1 MPAPAR
7 LIAWLVVLLLALPAQ
22 AQQAGPLRPEP
33 GTTPRDGEAAGAL
46 VWLHPFAR
54 DLPAP
59 DAPEIASRFTQA
71 GYDLWRFDRAGG
83 PDPLEGGAARLAE
96 GTAALRARGYRRV
109 LLLGESRGAFVAL
122 VALRNP
128 GLADGAILAAPA
140 AHGRSEARRPQALA
154 DFAQALDAAAP
165 GMRLALFLFRDDPWD
180 PDPELRAR
188 LARAAAARLGAPL
201 LLVDRPESPVGHGGL
216 GDPDFTTRYGTC
228 LFGFITAAPNQAP
241 CP

>member
-1 MPAPAR
+1 MSAPAR
-7 LIAWLVVLLLALPAQ
+7 LILLFLLLLGLPAQ
-22 AQQAGPLRPEP
+22 AQQAGALRPEP
-33 GTTPRDGEAAGAL
+33 GTTPRDAAAAGAL

-59 DAPEIASRFTQA
+59 DAPDIASRFTAA

-83 PDPLEGGAARLAE
+83 PDPLAGGAARLAE
-96 GTAALRARGYRRV
+96 GTQALRARGYRRV
-109 LLLGESRGAFVAL
+109 ILLGESRGAFVAL

-128 GLADGAILAAPA
+128 GLADGAIFVAPA

-154 DFAQALDAAAP
+154 DFAEALAAAAP

-180 PDPELRAR
+180 PDPAVRAR
-188 LARAAAARLGAPL
+188 LFREAAARLGAAS
-201 LLVDRPESPVGHGGL
+201 LLVDQPEAPIGHGGL
-216 GDPDFTTRYGTC
+216 GDPMFDARFGAC
-228 LFGFITAAPNQAP
+228 LLGFITAAPDAAA